1 MKLLYLVRKDMK
13 KMRKKA
19 KVCVGLFLCLSLITG
34 CGNSSE
40 LKLSDVKKDT
50 LYISEDNSIELI
62 NVEEFEKDYYNESD
76 LKTFIEDAID
86 TYSKNNDGKV
96 KLEDFSVEDKIA
108 KSLLTFDSPET
119 YEGFQKVDFQIV
131 ETDAIEGN
139 LVLPEKFQSVK
150 GDSTVDKDTVLAED
164 DLQLLIV
171 NEPLNIKLDGTIKYY
186 AGASITG
193 DNEAEVTGEDSAII
207 AYK

>member
-1 MKLLYLVRKDMK
+1 M
-13 KMRKKA
+13 
-19 KVCVGLFLCLSLITG
+19 
-34 CGNSSE
+34 
-40 LKLSDVKKDT
+40 
-50 LYISEDNSIELI
+50 
-62 NVEEFEKDYYNESD
+62 
-76 LKTFIEDAID
+76 
-86 TYSKNNDGKV
+86 
-96 KLEDFSVEDKIA
+96 EDFSVEDKIA

>member
-1 MKLLYLVRKDMK
+1 
-13 KMRKKA
+13 MRKKS
-19 KVCVGLFLCLSLITG
+19 KTCVGLFLCLSLITG

-40 LKLSDVKKDT
+40 LKLSDVTQDT

-62 NVEEFEKDYYNESD
+62 NVEDFDKDYYEESE
-76 LKTFIEDAID
+76 LKDFINNAID
-86 TYSKNNDGKV
+86 KYSKNNNGTV

-119 YEGFQKVDFQIV
+119 YKAFQNVDFQIV
-131 ETDAIEGN
+131 DTDAIEGN
-139 LVLPEKFQSVK
+139 LVLPEKFQSVE
-150 GDSTVDKDTVLAED
+150 GDATVDKATVLAQD

-171 NEPLNIKLDGTIKYY
+171 NEPLHIKLNGTIQYY

-193 DNEAEVTGEDSAII
+193 DSEAEVKDDDIAII